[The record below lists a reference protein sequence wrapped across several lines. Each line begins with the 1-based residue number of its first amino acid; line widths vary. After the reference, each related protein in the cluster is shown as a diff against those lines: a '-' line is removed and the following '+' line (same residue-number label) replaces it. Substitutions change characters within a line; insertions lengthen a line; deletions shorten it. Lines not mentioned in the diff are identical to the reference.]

1 MVSIITN
8 CYNGEKY
15 LEETIQSVLSQSYID
30 WEYLL
35 FDNNS
40 TDRSAE
46 IFQSHKDSRFKYYK
60 NDHTV
65 SLGHGR
71 HDAFKMVKGD
81 YVCFIDSDDLWL
93 PEKLEKQVAIMEK
106 DPSVG
111 IVYSDFVYFGKIN
124 MERKTSSEGY
134 KTTKDILEC
143 YDLGVSDAMVRRS
156 VVVDNNIEIN
166 KDYDIIADFDL
177 FTRLSRVTKVF
188 HIKEYLTKY
197 RMHNNNLSAVSN
209 KEPGEQLDLYNKF
222 MAEFSPKEKT
232 ECKKGLQAIIDK
244 YWFLTFIGG
253 IKEAEYINAFKS
265 LMKTSKFR
273 MKLSGIKWF
282 MLFIKQNRG
291 I

>member
-15 LEETIQSVLSQSYID
+15 LEETIQSVLSQTYTD

-46 IFQSHKDSRFKYYK
+46 IFLSHKDPRFKYYK

-71 HDAFKMVKGD
+71 HDAFKMVTGD

-93 PEKLEKQVAIMEK
+93 HEKLEKQVAIMER

-124 MERKTSSEGY
+124 LERKTSSEGY

-156 VVVDNNIEIN
+156 VVMDNNIEIN

-222 MAEFSPKEKT
+222 MEEFSPEEKEV
-232 ECKKGLQAIIDK
+232 CKKGLQAIYDMSMLLFFRK
-244 YWFLTFIGG
+244 H
-253 IKEAEYINAFKS
+253 IKNHELKQSVISMFKIKNMR
-265 LMKTSKFR
+265 LR
-273 MKLSGIKWF
+273 LSCIKWACTYF
-282 MLFIKQNRG
+282 LSY
-291 I
+291 